1 MSMSR
6 KHYNMIVTARNV
18 VIDQAIDSDMEFD
31 EFVRLQQAFIEF
43 AHVLIP
49 LLAADSPTLKDEK
62 GIVIRQGFD
71 AAKFLKAMKP
81 GRHFR

>member
-6 KHYNMIVTARNV
+6 KDYNRIVTARNV
-18 VIDQAIDSDMEFD
+18 VIDEAIDSDMSFSSFLD
-31 EFVRLQQAFIEF
+31 VQQAFIDF
-43 AHVLIP
+43 AHVLVP
-49 LLAADSPTLKDEK
+49 LLEADNPTIRDKN